1 MCALDANSGLP
12 SRHSVNVCM
21 YTTLFGIHH
30 GMGRKSRRVLSM
42 GMLLHDF
49 GKTQIELNI

>member
-1 MCALDANSGLP
+1 
-12 SRHSVNVCM
+12 M